1 MSKFLAGEWWSML
14 RKRGETAIYHVDLA
28 PHAAREAAAL
38 GWLDA
43 AERSRRD
50 RARHAGR
57 RREFALCRAALRSV
71 LCARLDCT
79 NHELAFR
86 ESGRGKPD
94 ALLRGVPAPIHFSVS
109 HCGRHGLIALAREG
123 RIGVDVEERIPRRDL
138 DALIAAVLAPAERAE
153 VEAADGPRRTR
164 MFYRLWTVKEALVKA
179 LGEGLH
185 RHPASLEVP
194 PALRRGGIAAEFRFP
209 HQSAVTWWV
218 EDLGNERFA
227 AAVAHERNREPNP
240 NDARRGRLEQ

>member
-1 MSKFLAGEWWSML
+1 MPKSLAGDGWSML
-14 RKRGETAIYHVDLA
+14 RERGETAIYHVDLA

-71 LCARLDCT
+71 LCARLGCT
-79 NHELAFR
+79 NRELAFR
-86 ESGRGKPD
+86 ESERGKPD
-94 ALLRGVPAPIHFSVS
+94 ALLCGAPAPIRFSVS
-109 HCGRHGLIALAREG
+109 HCGRHGLVAVAREG
-123 RIGVDVEERIPRRDL
+123 RIGVDVEERTPRRDL

-153 VEAADGPRRTR
+153 VEAAAGPRRTW
-164 MFYRLWTVKEALVKA
+164 MFYRLWTIKEALVKA

-185 RHPASLEVP
+185 RAPASFEAP

-209 HQSAVTWWV
+209 HLPAVTWRV

-227 AAVAHERNREPNP
+227 AAVAHERSRKPAPNYV
-240 NDARRGRLEQ
+240 RGGT